1 MVSGYHSG
9 DSVVGRCD
17 WVVGRSDWV
26 VGRSDLAVGGVTG
39 KWVVEIE

>member
-1 MVSGYHSG
+1 MVSGYRSG